1 MGSRNNNARR
11 LQSRISAQET
21 ATKQS
26 SDKAS
31 YPLALN
37 DVSLDIGVYHA
48 PEGTAEA
55 RRFNSPVAWFL
66 SEFVLGPLF
75 LVVTHAYTFVI
86 PSSIASTS
94 DIRMWLQRVFK
105 RFLDVV
111 GRVVGLVLAA
121 PLFIIL
127 PILIKLNS
135 RGPVFY
141 TQVRVGQNRRSRSRR
156 AYNVAVDKSNRR
168 RDRRREDVLGRPFKV
183 IKFRTMIVD
192 AEKDCGPVWATKGD
206 PRITRFGGFL
216 RKCRLDEVPQLINV
230 LKGEM
235 SLVGP
240 RPERPVFVKNLAD
253 EVPNYRR
260 RLTVKPGITG
270 LAQIENGYDVS
281 VNSVVNKI
289 KTDLRYI
296 DNWSLLSDFRILLR
310 TIKVVLTGDGA
321 N

>member
-1 MGSRNNNARR
+1 MNRKDNAARKLNLR
-11 LQSRISAQET
+11 APNPET
-21 ATKQS
+21 PLKRS

-31 YPLALN
+31 YPLSLN
-37 DVSLDIGVYHA
+37 DVSLDVGVYHA
-48 PEGTAEA
+48 PE
-55 RRFNSPVAWFL
+55 RSRDVRHSSSSVAWFL
-66 SEFVLGPLF
+66 SEFILGPLF

-94 DIRMWLQRVFK
+94 DIRLSFEKLFK
-105 RFLDVV
+105 RFLDIF
-111 GRVVGLVLAA
+111 GSVVGLVLAT
-121 PLFIIL
+121 PIFIII

-141 TQVRVGQNRRSRSRR
+141 TQVRVGKNKRTRSRR
-156 AYNVAVDKSNRR
+156 AYNVAVDNSNRR

-183 IKFRTMIVD
+183 IKFRTMVVD

-206 PRITRFGGFL
+206 PRITRLGRFL

-230 LKGEM
+230 LRGEM

-240 RPERPVFVKNLAD
+240 RPERPVFVKSLAD

-260 RLTVKPGITG
+260 RLTVKPGLTG
-270 LAQIENGYDVS
+270 LAQVENGYDTS

-296 DNWSLLSDFRILLR
+296 DNWSLMSDIKILIR